1 MTAMMRV
8 GVSGK
13 GGVGKTTVSAVL
25 SRTLAR
31 RGHPVIAVDC
41 DSDPNLAA
49 NCGVADEAV
58 AAMRPFLDQSGPK
71 RMVPTGRDPAQLLTT
86 YGYTGPDDVT
96 LMLGARVEK
105 AGSG

>member
-1 MTAMMRV
+1 MRF

-25 SRTLAR
+25 ARTLAR
-31 RGHPVIAVDC
+31 QGRQVIALDC

-49 NCGVADEAV
+49 NCGLSRDEV
-58 AAMRPFLDQSGPK
+58 AAMRPFLDQSGPQ
-71 RMVPTGRDPAQLLTT
+71 RLVPTGRDPQRLLAD
-86 YGYTGPDDVT
+86 YGWCGPDDVT
-96 LMLGARVEK
+96 LMLAARVEK